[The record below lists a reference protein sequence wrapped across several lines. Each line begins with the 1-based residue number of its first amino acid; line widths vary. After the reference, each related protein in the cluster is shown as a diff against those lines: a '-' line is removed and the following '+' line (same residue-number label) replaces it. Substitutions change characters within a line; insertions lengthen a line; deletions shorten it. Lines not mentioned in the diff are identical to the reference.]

1 MTSTPAALGAA
12 FGAPGLQ
19 ARGVRTTSAE
29 VVVVGAGVAGLAV
42 ALGLAGR
49 RVHLICKG
57 PLGATGASPLAQ
69 GGIAAAVGPDD
80 STALHAADTTSVS
93 GGTADPDVVAMVTG
107 EAPRVVHDLV
117 ALGARF
123 DREADGQLALGR
135 EAGHSRSRILHARDA
150 TGAEIVRAATEAART
165 ATHVT
170 VFEHTTSIDL
180 VMAQGRV
187 TGLWTADQDGRLTL
201 HLAPAVV
208 FATGGI
214 GQLYERTS
222 NPVEATGDGLAM
234 AARAGVRLAD
244 LEFVQFH
251 PTALDVG
258 ADPMPLVTEA
268 LRGAG
273 ALIVDDTG
281 RRFLLDVDAR
291 AELAPRDVVALALY
305 RRLRAGRRVFL
316 DATQAV
322 GAAFP
327 ERFPTVFAACRQH
340 GLDPRREPI
349 PVGPAAHYHMGGIAT
364 DARGRT
370 SREGLW
376 ACGEAA
382 CTGLHGANRLASNSL
397 LEGLVL
403 GGRVAADILSR
414 PSLPAF
420 ASSEPPLLA
429 TERADHAATRAG
441 VRAIMW
447 RNVGLERNEPG
458 LQQALAQ
465 LESAARSLDAGH
477 SEARNLVTVGRLVAQ
492 AALRRR
498 ESRGSHFRTDYPSI
512 DPAWARRHFLQPGL
526 RDAGDVVAA
535 GGRR

>member
-1 MTSTPAALGAA
+1 
-12 FGAPGLQ
+12 
-19 ARGVRTTSAE
+19 
-29 VVVVGAGVAGLAV
+29 
-42 ALGLAGR
+42 
-49 RVHLICKG
+49 
-57 PLGATGASPLAQ
+57 
-69 GGIAAAVGPDD
+69 
-80 STALHAADTTSVS
+80 
-93 GGTADPDVVAMVTG
+93 
-107 EAPRVVHDLV
+107 
-117 ALGARF
+117 
-123 DREADGQLALGR
+123 
-135 EAGHSRSRILHARDA
+135 
-150 TGAEIVRAATEAART
+150 
-165 ATHVT
+165 
-170 VFEHTTSIDL
+170 
-180 VMAQGRV
+180 
-187 TGLWTADQDGRLTL
+187 
-201 HLAPAVV
+201 V

-214 GQLYERTS
+214 GQVFERTS

-305 RRLRAGRRVFL
+305 RHLRTGRRVFL
-316 DATQAV
+316 DATQAI

-340 GLDPRREPI
+340 GLDPRYEPI
-349 PVGPAAHYHMGGIAT
+349 PVAPAAHYHMGGVAT

-370 SREGLW
+370 SLEGLW

-403 GGRVAADILSR
+403 GGRVAADILGR
-414 PSLPAF
+414 PRLPAF
-420 ASSEPPLLA
+420 ASYEPPRLA
-429 TERADHAATRAG
+429 LARTDHAATEAG

-447 RNVGLERNEPG
+447 RHVGLERDEPG
-458 LQQALAQ
+458 LRQALVQ

-477 SEARNLVTVGRLVAQ
+477 SEAGNLVTVGRLVAQ

-498 ESRGSHFRTDYPSI
+498 ESRGSHFRTDYPSS

-526 RDAGDVVAA
+526 RAGGDVVAA